1 MLGTVY
7 STKNVDNKYRAKT
20 INKYDYKVLESRV
33 MQYEK
38 LKKIYKNRPPNM
50 SDGYYK
56 SVSDTVLGITEA
68 YNQLPAREQQLFK
81 LTWWEKEDDDIIGK
95 VMGITPRTM
104 RVFREKILGIVADA
118 TGYVTVD
125 V

>member
-1 MLGTVY
+1 V
-7 STKNVDNKYRAKT
+7 KYKAKT